1 MTADLALDYIKRRM
15 IELGHGDN
23 YHIRFRHFVLSPMEE
38 RKIEAQLQ
46 LFILAEPKEN
56 IRLQSDMGLFD
67 LSETATNELQYEH
80 QGVIILTNTSPVVQH
95 VPMIQVMFK
104 TK

>member
-1 MTADLALDYIKRRM
+1 MTADLALDYIRRRM

-80 QGVIILTNTSPVVQH
+80 QGVIILTNISPVVQH

>member
-23 YHIRFRHFVLSPMEE
+23 YHIRFRHFVLSPLEE

-67 LSETATNELQYEH
+67 LAETATNELQYEH
-80 QGVIILTNTSPVVQH
+80 QGIILLTNTSPVTQH
-95 VPMIQVMFK
+95 VPMIQVMYK